1 MRKKLRALSKLFN
14 TCVAAIKPSSRETSE
29 QMQSPWSR
37 QRANTNASQKN
48 RDSNSTRRSHNPPP
62 SVKDATAEAS
72 NEEVNKNIPLKSL
85 YQKLTYPMT
94 NGQPP
99 PSSGNPDKIARVNG
113 ECVRLSLD
121 NESTDDEWEQDRL
134 MTHKHQVQISKT
146 FLINVQ
152 RQLSD
157 GF

>member
-1 MRKKLRALSKLFN
+1 MRKKMRALSKLFN
-14 TCVAAIKPSSRETSE
+14 TCVAAIKPSTETTSD

-37 QRANTNASQKN
+37 QRAPTNASQKN
-48 RDSNSTRRSHNPPP
+48 RDANSIRRSHHPAAA
-62 SVKDATAEAS
+62 KDDTAEAS

-121 NESTDDEWEQDRL
+121 NESTDDE
-134 MTHKHQVQISKT
+134 
-146 FLINVQ
+146 
-152 RQLSD
+152 
-157 GF
+157 